1 MIGDNVV
8 DNKVKPLISKAFA
21 GIARRDNT
29 QKRAIAV
36 KPLISKAFA
45 GFARRENTPKR
56 VTTVAAGFMLLI
68 FMAFSAFAQPHPA
81 LFLGLM
87 NEKGEPVQAEMEQAV
102 RNALAANQ
110 KIKLID
116 KLETERIIREK
127 ERLGR
132 SNVENFIPPGVKLD
146 SPTVIIKGVVKD
158 PEFNLKRHWLIWGK
172 IDARITINFH
182 FEELYGTAKYNSDFS
197 ASAMRKKEVLFFA
210 SARKN
215 IHISAADREGLLGE
229 MQSQIVKKVS
239 EFAVTFFHAL
249 TINDVP
255 MDIPD
260 EDTIADTAGISDTA
274 DTTNQKNEQSES
286 EPADSSEAK
295 SDVEQSDTSSPK

>member
-1 MIGDNVV
+1 MIGGNVV
-8 DNKVKPLISKAFA
+8 GNEIKSLISM
-21 GIARRDNT
+21 
-29 QKRAIAV
+29 
-36 KPLISKAFA
+36 AFA
-45 GFARRENTPKR
+45 GFTTRGNTSGGI
-56 VTTVAAGFMLLI
+56 TAAAAVFMLSI
-68 FMAFSAFAQPHPA
+68 FMAFGAFAQPHPA

-87 NEKGEPVQAEMEQAV
+87 NEKGQPVQSEMEQAV

-116 KLETERIIREK
+116 KLGTERIIREK

-146 SPTVIIKGVVKD
+146 SSTVIIKGIVQD
-158 PEFNLKRHWLIWGK
+158 PEFSLKRHWLIWGK
-172 IDARITINFH
+172 IEAQITVNFH
-182 FEELYGTAKYNSDFS
+182 FEELYGTANYQGDFS
-197 ASAMRKKEVLFFA
+197 AAAMKKKDVLFFA

-215 IHISAADREGLLGE
+215 IHVSASDREGLLGE

-249 TINDVP
+249 TINDIP

-260 EDTIADTAGISDTA
+260 ADTIADTAGISDTA
-274 DTTNQKNEQSES
+274 DVADTTIQKNEPP
-286 EPADSSEAK
+286 EP
-295 SDVEQSDTSSPK
+295 

>member
-1 MIGDNVV
+1 MIGGNVV
-8 DNKVKPLISKAFA
+8 DNGVKPLIFKAFA
-21 GIARRDNT
+21 GDA
-29 QKRAIAV
+29 K
-36 KPLISKAFA
+36 
-45 GFARRENTPKR
+45 RENTPKR
-56 VTTVAAGFMLLI
+56 VATVAAVFMSLI
-68 FMAFSAFAQPHPA
+68 FMALSAFAQPHPA

-116 KLETERIIREK
+116 KLGTERIIREK

-132 SNVENFIPPGVKLD
+132 SNVENFIPPGVKID
-146 SPTVIIKGVVKD
+146 SSTVIIKGVVQD
-158 PEFNLKRHWLIWGK
+158 PEFNLRRHWLIWGK

-197 ASAMRKKEVLFFA
+197 ASAMKKKDVLFFA

-229 MQSQIVKKVS
+229 MQSQIVKDVS
-239 EFAVTFFHAL
+239 KFATTFFHAL

-274 DTTNQKNEQSES
+274 DVADTTIQKNEQSEPEAEQS
-286 EPADSSEAK
+286 DSSEVKA
-295 SDVEQSDTSSPK
+295 D